1 VDVDHSGRAK
11 GPRGIESGPTSP
23 ESQGH
28 AVIVDRSR
36 SLKTLE
42 SLQDRC
48 RSTTTCTDGHFAG
61 SMSTAMITLC
71 CEAVHST
78 DLIITMFESIRYTYI
93 YMYITVT
100 IDTCKL
106 ISRSFKGEHIHV
118 VMHCIYTYTC
128 SDLL

>member
-61 SMSTAMITLC
+61 SMSTAID
-71 CEAVHST
+71 HSVLRSGT
-78 DLIITMFESIRYTYI
+78 FYRLNYYDVRIYSIY
-93 YMYITVT
+93 V
-100 IDTCKL
+100 
-106 ISRSFKGEHIHV
+106 HIHV
-118 VMHCIYTYTC
+118 YHGDNRYM
-128 SDLL
+128 